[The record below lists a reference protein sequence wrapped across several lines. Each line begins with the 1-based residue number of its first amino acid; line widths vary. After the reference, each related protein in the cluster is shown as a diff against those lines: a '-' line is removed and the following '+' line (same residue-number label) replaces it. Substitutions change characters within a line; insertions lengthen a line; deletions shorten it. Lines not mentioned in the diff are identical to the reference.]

1 MAMRNVSSRML
12 IVILAVSVMAA
23 IATPALAAKV
33 TIKLALSVPDSAL
46 KQPQGSKAFKNYVEY
61 RSGGDIEVKLFFA
74 QFGGEREVAQQIQQ
88 GTLDMAVPSD
98 GALAGFDKNIQV
110 FSIPYLFP
118 SSPVAW
124 KFFEHPFAKK
134 LAEDLRQKSGLR
146 VLTYAENGFRNF
158 TNNVREIRTPGDMK
172 GLKMRTMESPVYM
185 RLVQSLGAAAT
196 PISFAE
202 LIMSLQQKV
211 VDGQENAIQDIYENG
226 IADVQK
232 YLSLDEHIFGLQF
245 LVIGDKFFKGL
256 SEHHKQ
262 IVMEG
267 ARVYASL
274 ANALQ
279 ARSQGEYIEKIKA
292 KGLKVYINTP
302 EEKEQF
308 RKLSQ
313 DPVKQF
319 ISQQIGAELVNG
331 LLSAVEDSKKSLY
344 DY

>member
-1 MAMRNVSSRML
+1 MRRLVSPL
-12 IVILAVSVMAA
+12 LILALTLGFLAAPVSAVA
-23 IATPALAAKV
+23 AAKV

-46 KQPQGSKAFKNYVEY
+46 KQPQGSKAFKNYVEF

-74 QFGGEREVAQQIQQ
+74 QFGGEREIVQQIQQ
-88 GTLDMAVPSD
+88 GTLDMSVPSD
-98 GALAGFDKNIQV
+98 GALASFDKNIQV
-110 FSIPYLFP
+110 LSIPYLFP

-124 KFFEHPFAKK
+124 KFFEHPFARKM
-134 LAEDLRQKSGLR
+134 AEDLRQKTGVR

-158 TNNVREIRTPGDMK
+158 TNNVREIRTPADMK

-185 RLVQSLGAAAT
+185 RLMQSLGAAAT

-202 LIMSLQQKV
+202 LVMSLQQKV

-226 IADVQK
+226 MVDVQK
-232 YLSLDEHIFGLQF
+232 FLSLDEHIFGIQF
-245 LVIGDKFFKGL
+245 LVIGEKFFRGL
-256 SEHHKQ
+256 SDHHKQ
-262 IVMEG
+262 IVLEG
-267 ARVYASL
+267 AMVYASL

-279 ARSQGEYIEKIKA
+279 ARSQSEYIEKIKA

-319 ISQQIGAELVNG
+319 IAQQVGNELVNG
-331 LLSAVEDSKKSLY
+331 LMSAVEESKKAVY